1 METIMWIELY
11 NGIEPITKLSN
22 FNIYILI
29 YVLIYIH
36 ETSYNNIGICEV
48 CLKMG
53 EIPLFGG
60 WINPDVT
67 KFTGI
72 VHGFPTWFSNLNDS

>member
-1 METIMWIELY
+1 MWIELY
-11 NGIEPITKLSN
+11 NGIEPITTKLSD
-22 FNIYILI
+22 FNIYIYILI
-29 YVLIYIH
+29 YVLTYIYV
-36 ETSYNNIGICEV
+36 TSYNNIGICEV

-60 WINPDVT
+60 WINPGMT